1 MDRLSRKD
9 MLLEMLV
16 KEPNDVFLNYALAQE
31 YIGIEDYANAESQL
45 LKTME
50 LDINYLPC
58 YYQIGQVSE
67 KLNKTNVAITYY
79 KQGIELAKAQ
89 GNKKAMGELNEALW
103 MLSDED

>member
-1 MDRLSRKD
+1 MDRFSRKD

-31 YIGIEDYANAESQL
+31 YIGVEDYINAELQL

-50 LDINYLPC
+50 LDLNYLPC
-58 YYQIGQVSE
+58 YYQIGQVCE
-67 KLNKTNVAITYY
+67 KLNKTNEAITYY
-79 KQGIELAKAQ
+79 KQGIDLAKTQ

-103 MLSDED
+103 MLED